1 MREIKFRGITI
12 HEHRWEFGDLVR
24 NMCFDPDG
32 SKRDCVICSDNDYA
46 DVIPESVG
54 QFTGLHDK
62 NGKEIYEGDIVKPVK
77 FNDIINTVEYISH
90 GFYRVK
96 RHNGKPYL
104 NALGSCDVIII
115 GNIYE
120 NPTLIK

>member
-1 MREIKFRGITI
+1 MREIKFRAWDESDKEKGPYML
-12 HEHRWEFGDLVR
+12 GPYDLTDAIFNNKEIR
-24 NMCFDPDG
+24 KLPLM
-32 SKRDCVICSDNDYA
+32 
-46 DVIPESVG
+46 